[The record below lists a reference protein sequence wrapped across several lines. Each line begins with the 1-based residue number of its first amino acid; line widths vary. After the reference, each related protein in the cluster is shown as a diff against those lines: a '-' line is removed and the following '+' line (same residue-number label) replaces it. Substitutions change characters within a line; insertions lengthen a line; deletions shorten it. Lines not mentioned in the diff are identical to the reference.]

1 MGSLSDGRCYINH
14 MPDKFQ
20 IDPDG
25 SIHEVVLSHVI
36 DESKP
41 RFFLDHNINKPLPN
55 THYRL
60 EQDGS
65 ITELIKPEVTN
76 WGEGQN
82 GKL

>member
-1 MGSLSDGRCYINH
+1 VGSLSDKPIRT
-14 MPDKFQ
+14 
-20 IDPDG
+20 
-25 SIHEVVLSHVI
+25 VVLHRMV
-36 DESKP
+36 DENSP
-41 RFFLDHNINKPLPN
+41 RYFLDHMVKPPTPK

-82 GKL
+82 G